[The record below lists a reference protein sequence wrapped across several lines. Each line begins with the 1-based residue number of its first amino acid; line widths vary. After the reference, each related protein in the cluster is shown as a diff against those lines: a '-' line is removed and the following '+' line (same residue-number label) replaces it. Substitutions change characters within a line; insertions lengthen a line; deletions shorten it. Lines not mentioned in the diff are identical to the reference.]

1 MSLTELTDE
10 QKPICECLKPLG
22 VLSLTELTDEQK
34 PICERLKSWY
44 VLFLTDF
51 HRGTEAY
58 LLTGEP
64 TNVCKQTTDI
74 TERYR
79 DF

>member
-1 MSLTELTDE
+1 LDN
-10 QKPICECLKPLG
+10 
-22 VLSLTELTDEQK
+22 LS
-34 PICERLKSWY
+34 
-44 VLFLTDF
+44 LTDF
-51 HRGTEAY
+51 HRGTEAK

>member
-1 MSLTELTDE
+1 MFCSSVFFCEKTKISDSLDN
-10 QKPICECLKPLG
+10 
-22 VLSLTELTDEQK
+22 LS
-34 PICERLKSWY
+34 
-44 VLFLTDF
+44 LTDF
-51 HRGTEAY
+51 HRGTEAK

-79 DF
+79 QF